1 MRNSSPISQVPHP
14 KSQKMALE
22 VQGKLVDVFE
32 TVQITDKFKKRE
44 FVIET
49 EERGYLQY
57 VKFQLNQDKCSLIDE
72 FNNGEEI
79 KVAFNL
85 SGKPYTRKTGEKDYI
100 TNIVAWKIDRVSGSI
115 APISAS
121 DAPPFNADSLEASSD
136 DLPF

>member
-1 MRNSSPISQVPHP
+1 
-14 KSQKMALE
+14 MALE

-49 EERGYLQY
+49 EERGYQQY
-57 VKFQLNQDKCSLIDE
+57 VKFQLNQDKCSLIDDHKIGDE
-72 FNNGEEI
+72 L

-100 TNIVAWKIDRVSGSI
+100 TNIVAWKIDKMTAGA
-115 APISAS
+115 APSPS
-121 DAPPFNADSLEASSD
+121 NEPPVFNMDSLEASAD

>member
-1 MRNSSPISQVPHP
+1 
-14 KSQKMALE
+14 MALE
-22 VQGKLVDVFE
+22 IQGKLVDVFD

-49 EERGYLQY
+49 EERTYLQY
-57 VKFQLNQDKCSLIDE
+57 VKFQLNQDKCSIIDDFKLGDE
-72 FNNGEEI
+72 L

-100 TNIVAWKIDRVSGSI
+100 TNIVAWKIDKVGSNTATI
-115 APISAS
+115 TAS
-121 DAPPFNADSLEASSD
+121 DAPVFNMDSLEASAD

>member
-1 MRNSSPISQVPHP
+1 
-14 KSQKMALE
+14 MALE
-22 VQGKLVDVFE
+22 IQGKLVDVFD
-32 TVQITDKFKKRE
+32 TLQITDKFKKRE

-72 FNNGEEI
+72 FKIGEEL

-100 TNIVAWKIDRVSGSI
+100 TNIVAWKIDKVGANTAS
-115 APISAS
+115 ISAS
-121 DAPPFNADSLEASSD
+121 DAPVFNMDSMEAGSD

>member
-1 MRNSSPISQVPHP
+1 
-14 KSQKMALE
+14 MALE

-49 EERGYLQY
+49 EERGYQQY
-57 VKFQLNQDKCSLIDE
+57 VKFQLNQDKCTLIDDHKMGDE
-72 FNNGEEI
+72 L

-100 TNIVAWKIDRVSGSI
+100 TNIVAWKIDKVAAGSMPPPPESPVFNI
-115 APISAS
+115 DNMEADAS
-121 DAPPFNADSLEASSD
+121 

>member
-1 MRNSSPISQVPHP
+1 
-14 KSQKMALE
+14 MALE

-44 FVIET
+44 FVVET
-49 EERGYLQY
+49 EERGYQQY
-57 VKFQLNQDKCSLIDE
+57 VKFQLNQDKCNLVDDFKIGDE
-72 FNNGEEI
+72 L

-100 TNIVAWKIDRVSGSI
+100 TNIVAWKIDKVSAGS
-115 APISAS
+115 APMPNNE
-121 DAPPFNADSLEASSD
+121 PPVFNMDSLEASAD